1 MKYSAIFCGGDI
13 KLSGKM
19 VLRSVIS
26 HLRSVRSHLRKVI
39 SQKVFLCRYK
49 PTARDFGKRFDG
61 VIYIFEKNL
70 PKCLVIKNKCVLLHF
85 QNQQNYD
92 NKKGHTNTI
101 PIVAGNGTNA
111 KFWHWL
117 RCALRCKSAY

>member
-13 KLSGKM
+13 KLSVMVVWGKK
-19 VLRSVIS
+19 VS

-39 SQKVFLCRYK
+39 SQKVFLCK
-49 PTARDFGKRFDG
+49 CKATARDFGKRFDG

-92 NKKGHTNTI
+92 NKKGHICTI
-101 PIVAGNGTNA
+101 PIVAGNGRNA
-111 KFWHWL
+111 AVKYLAFGQE
-117 RCALRCKSAY
+117 

>member
-1 MKYSAIFCGGDI
+1 MKYSAIFCDGDI

-19 VLRSVIS
+19 GLRSNTSHERSNIS
-26 HLRSVRSHLRKVI
+26 QMRSI
-39 SQKVFLCRYK
+39 TSQKVFLCK
-49 PTARDFGKRFDG
+49 CKATARDFGKRFDG

-92 NKKGHTNTI
+92 NKKGHICTI
-101 PIVAGNGTNA
+101 PIVAGNGRNA
-111 KFWHWL
+111 AVKYLAFGQE
-117 RCALRCKSAY
+117 

>member
-1 MKYSAIFCGGDI
+1 MKYTVIFCGGDI

-39 SQKVFLCRYK
+39 SQKVFLCK
-49 PTARDFGKRFDG
+49 CKATARDFGKRFDG

-85 QNQQNYD
+85 Q
-92 NKKGHTNTI
+92 K
-101 PIVAGNGTNA
+101 
-111 KFWHWL
+111 
-117 RCALRCKSAY
+117 